1 MSAAQAVVTR
11 GASRSRRQHDRDG
24 NGEPHDRSGG
34 QEIKVRTLK
43 PPHASRHDRNYGHKA
58 PSNGK
63 EQLSL
68 GRKPYPTS
76 RVAGAFL
83 EILLYRLTTIA

>member
-1 MSAAQAVVTR
+1 MSTAQAVVTR

-34 QEIKVRTLK
+34 QEIKIRTLK
-43 PPHASRHDRNYGHKA
+43 PPHASRHDRSYGQKA

-63 EQLSL
+63 SENSCHLEENPTQRPEWL
-68 GRKPYPTS
+68 GL
-76 RVAGAFL
+76 FL
-83 EILLYRLTTIA
+83 KFSFTA

>member
-11 GASRSRRQHDRDG
+11 GASQHDRDG
-24 NGEPHDRSGG
+24 SGEPHDRSGG
-34 QEIKVRTLK
+34 QEITIRTLK
-43 PPHASRHDRNYGHKA
+43 PPHASRHDRSYGQKA

-63 EQLSL
+63 SENSCHLEEN
-68 GRKPYPTS
+68 PTQ
-76 RVAGAFL
+76 RPGVAGAFL